1 MLAGVGAEATV
12 VLQLNTGSNIEVAK
26 LQMFNGKT
34 GKVLDFLTACRF
46 YIKMRMRKT
55 TIEEQIQ

>member
-26 LQMFNGKT
+26 LQMFNGKI
-34 GKVLDFLTACRF
+34 GKVLGFLTACRF
-46 YIKMRMRKT
+46 T
-55 TIEEQIQ
+55 LG